1 MLCLPAGSTLKGPV
15 AIVADL
21 AERFST
27 FGTFTFAD
35 EVEDD
40 LHILSKTQGLDCKDL
55 GIDFRRTLLG
65 LDGNLKGHLDD
76 RMKVLGRFSRKVNL
90 RMHKMLVI
98 SKLNVHNAVLGQEWF
113 C

>member
-1 MLCLPAGSTLKGPV
+1 MAH
-15 AIVADL
+15 L
-21 AERFST
+21 AERFSI

-40 LHILSKTQGLDCKDL
+40 LHILSKTQGLDCNGL
-55 GIDFRRTLLG
+55 GLALRRTLLG

-76 RMKVLGRFSRKVNL
+76 RMKVLGRFSRNVNL

-98 SKLNVHNAVLGQEWF
+98 SKLNVHYAVLGQKWF